1 MADASS
7 KPLSDGEI
15 GELDRILGAIP
26 DERDPLDVDMM
37 DGFLVGIL
45 LQPDLVSP
53 SAWLPLIFDAD
64 GHDATLSGDADAAQ
78 ERRAIELIL
87 RRYNELAACIAAR
100 EPFDPI
106 VFELEDERGEVVAG
120 KDGILALA
128 PWAAGFTHALNAFP
142 SLREAAESDEDLAAA
157 TIGILR
163 HLPSDPDAPAEIRD
177 AFDREQE
184 DIDRDVPLA
193 DLDDALD
200 ELMGCVLEIAEITRP
215 NRPVMRETP
224 KVGRNDP
231 CPCGSG
237 RKYKACHGRDVH

>member
-1 MADASS
+1 MAGASS

-26 DERDPLDVDMM
+26 DARDPLDVDMM

-53 SAWLPLIFDAD
+53 SAWLPLIFAAD
-64 GHDATLSGDADAAQ
+64 GHDAALPGDADAAQ
-78 ERRAIELIL
+78 EQRAVELIM

-106 VFELEDERGEVVAG
+106 VFELEDERGDVVEG
-120 KDGILALA
+120 KDGIGALA
-128 PWAAGFTHALNAFP
+128 PWAAGFTNALNVFP
-142 SLREAAESDEDLAAA
+142 SLREAAENDDVLAA
-157 TIGILR
+157 TMIGILR
-163 HLPSDPDAPAEIRD
+163 HLPMDPDAAAELGE
-177 AFDREQE
+177 AFDREDE
-184 DIDRDVPLA
+184 DVDRDVPLA

-200 ELMGCVLEIAEITRP
+200 ELMWCVFEIADITRP

-224 KVGRNDP
+224 KIGRNDP

-237 RKYKACHGRDVH
+237 RKYKVCHGQ

>member
-37 DGFLVGIL
+37 DGYLVGVL
-45 LQPDLVSP
+45 LQPDLVPP
-53 SAWLPLIFDAD
+53 SAWMPLIFD
-64 GHDATLSGDADAAQ
+64 GEGRDAASGDADALEEQ
-78 ERRAIELIL
+78 RAAGLIM
-87 RRYNELAACIAAR
+87 RRYQELAACIAAR

-106 VFELEDERGEVVAG
+106 VFELTDERGEIVEG
-120 KDGILALA
+120 KDGIVALA
-128 PWAAGFTHALNAFP
+128 PWAAGFTNALNAFP
-142 SLREAAESDEDLAAA
+142 SLRDAAENDETLAA
-157 TIGILR
+157 TMIGILR
-163 HLPSDPDAPAEIRD
+163 HLPMDPDATVEQRE

-184 DIDRDVPLA
+184 DIDREAPLA

-200 ELMGCVLEIAEITRP
+200 ELMSCVFEIADITRP
-215 NRPVMRETP
+215 NRPVTRETP

-237 RKYKACHGRDVH
+237 RKYKVCHGRDVH